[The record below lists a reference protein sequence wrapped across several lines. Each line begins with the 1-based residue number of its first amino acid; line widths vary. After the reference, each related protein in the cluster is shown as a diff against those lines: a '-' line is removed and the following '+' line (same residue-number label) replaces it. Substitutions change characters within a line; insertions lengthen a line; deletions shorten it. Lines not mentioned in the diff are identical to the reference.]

1 MLPEEKTG
9 DPTGTMRV
17 WEMPVA
23 SHGSSET
30 ATGRG
35 AKRVFI
41 VDDHPTLREGLARS
55 IRKLGDLEL
64 CGTAANAKDGLAGI
78 LESKPDLVTMDI
90 SLPDRNGLELVK
102 ELLALLPNLPI
113 LVFSMHDEK
122 IYAERVIRAGA
133 RGYLSKG
140 ASSEELVKAIYTV
153 LDDDLYL
160 SATATSRYV
169 KSLAGRGKTSSAF
182 GNLTD
187 RELEVYELIGRG
199 CPIAEI
205 GARLGI
211 SPKTADAHRA
221 NIKAKLGYTD
231 SVSLMRA
238 AVLWVE
244 RGPEP
249 SAEDP

>member
-1 MLPEEKTG
+1 MNAVSYAKPETPANLNG
-9 DPTGTMRV
+9 V
-17 WEMPVA
+17 
-23 SHGSSET
+23 
-30 ATGRG
+30 
-35 AKRVFI
+35 KRIFI

-55 IRKLGDLEL
+55 IRRLGDLEVV
-64 CGTAANAKDGLAGI
+64 GVAANAREGLAGV
-78 LESKPDLVTMDI
+78 LDTKPDLVTMDI

-102 ELLALLPNLPI
+102 ELVAVMPQLRI

-122 IYAERVIRAGA
+122 IYAERVIKAGA
-133 RGYLSKG
+133 KGYLSKG
-140 ASSEELVKAIYTV
+140 APAEDLDTAIHTI
-153 LDDDLYL
+153 LKGGIYL
-160 SATATSRYV
+160 SESATTRYL
-169 KSLAGRGKTSSAF
+169 KTLTGKGRSVSEV

-199 CPIAEI
+199 CPIGEI

-231 SVSLMRA
+231 SVKLMRE

-244 RGPEP
+244 RGLGGSSEK
-249 SAEDP
+249 E

>member
-1 MLPEEKTG
+1 M
-9 DPTGTMRV
+9 GTFGH
-17 WEMPVA
+17 A
-23 SHGSSET
+23 SLEPAE
-30 ATGRG
+30 ATGV
-35 AKRVFI
+35 KKVFI
-41 VDDHPTLREGLARS
+41 VDDHPTLRDGLARS
-55 IRKLGDLEL
+55 IRRLGDLEV
-64 CGTAANAKDGLAGI
+64 CGVAANAKDGLAGI
-78 LESKPDLVTMDI
+78 LETKPHLVTMDI

-102 ELLALLPNLPI
+102 ELLALLPDLSI

-133 RGYLSKG
+133 KGYLSKG
-140 ASSEELVKAIYTV
+140 ASNEDLVQAIYSV
-153 LDDDLYL
+153 LKNDLYL
-160 SATATSRYV
+160 SPAATNRYV
-169 KSLAGRGKTSSAF
+169 RSMAGTGKTTSGF

-244 RGPEP
+244 RGSEG
-249 SAEDP
+249 ADDGTVAG